1 MPNFLQRFS
10 IGLRKV
16 NISGVPTSGT
26 YVLAADQIYLDGNSL
41 GGGVLESVDLG
52 YSPIVNGPKTFANFA
67 QAPILQG
74 WRANGRIVLT
84 DVNQNGS
91 GPSAFTELLGLVTT
105 SFTSEL
111 FAPVQINMFVQNG
124 GSSWR
129 GIYFSSGWNPKVMGS
144 GEKRVTSNTYKVT
157 LDWYTRDLLASQA
170 PLNWGT
176 TLW

>member
-1 MPNFLQRFS
+1 MANFLQRFS
-10 IGLRKV
+10 IGFRKV
-16 NISGVPTSGT
+16 NISGVPVSGT
-26 YVLAADQIYLDGNSL
+26 YVLAADQMYLDGVSL
-41 GGGVLESVDLG
+41 GGGVLESVSLG

-74 WRANGRIVLT
+74 WRANGRIVLS

-91 GPSAFTELLGLVTT
+91 GLSAFTELLGLVAF

-111 FAPVQINMFVQNG
+111 FAPVQINMFMNNG

-129 GIYFSSGWNPKVMGS
+129 GIYFSNGWNPEPMGS
-144 GEKRVTSNTYKVT
+144 GAKRLTSNTFKVT
-157 LDWYTRDLLASQA
+157 LDFYTRDLLAAGQ